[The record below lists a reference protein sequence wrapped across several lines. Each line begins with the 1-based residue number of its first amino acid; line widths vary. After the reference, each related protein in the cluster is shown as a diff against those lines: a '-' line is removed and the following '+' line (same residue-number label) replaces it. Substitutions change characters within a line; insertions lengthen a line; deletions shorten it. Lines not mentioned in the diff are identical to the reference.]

1 MMYGTRSLRSFALVV
16 GMSLAV
22 VACGG
27 DDTVGDTLL
36 EDTSPIEETTTT
48 VTDTTGAEVAGA
60 GAAELEA
67 RADALAVEIAAID
80 NDQIQASWDALR
92 ARLDELFAEIDAGTT
107 LDEELVQTVSDEL
120 TAFDLIVEQ
129 NAAELTAD
137 FQAEWDEFL
146 TELEASLSVS

>member
-1 MMYGTRSLRSFALVV
+1 MMHGTRSLRSFALVA

-36 EDTSPIEETTTT
+36 EDTSPIEEATTA
-48 VTDTTGAEVAGA
+48 VTDTTGAEVVGD

>member
-1 MMYGTRSLRSFALVV
+1 MMDGTRSLRSFTLVV

-22 VACGG
+22 TACGG
-27 DDTVGDTLL
+27 DDTIGDSLL
-36 EDTSPIEETTTT
+36 DDASPIEETTTT
-48 VTDTTGAEVAGA
+48 VKDATGAEVAGV

-80 NDQIQASWDALR
+80 NDQIQVSWDALR
-92 ARLDELFAEIDAGTT
+92 TRLDEFFAEIAAGTT

-129 NAAELTAD
+129 NAAALTAD
-137 FQAEWDEFL
+137 FQAEWEEFF